1 MYKNKK
7 VFAIID
13 AAEEINLRST
23 DKKKLKK
30 ENKKIEEI
38 IKIINQINYEDD
50 YFKKPI
56 LANTL
61 EVFEKSD
68 IIDEIYLIID
78 EKDEDKVKEIVGKY
92 NINKITEYI
101 YSDNL
106 RQYSIENA
114 LDQLVASK
122 KQPQFI
128 ITHDARVPF
137 ISEKTIKELSD
148 GMQKNMACV
157 FAYSLGDSVK
167 KVNKENMKIEEKIGV
182 HELWQTQFPKMFLS
196 GILISAYDYAEE
208 FNLYS
213 EDDSTLIEYMR
224 FPIKVL
230 EGNRNSLKLNLSI
243 FDTLDR
249 VFKDNINIKYNG

>member
-7 VFAIID
+7 VFAVID
-13 AAEEINLRST
+13 ATDEIDLISRDN
-23 DKKKLKK
+23 KKLKK

-38 IKIINQINYEDD
+38 MKIINQIDYEDE

-56 LANTL
+56 IANTL
-61 EVFEKSD
+61 EVFENSD
-68 IIDEIYLIID
+68 IIDEIYIIID
-78 EKDEDKVKEIVGKY
+78 EKDESKIKEILKKFGIKKV
-92 NINKITEYI
+92 TELI
-101 YSDNL
+101 YGDNL
-106 RQYSIENA
+106 RQYSMEYA
-114 LDQLVASK
+114 LDKVVESQ

-137 ISEKTIKELSD
+137 INEDTIKNIAD
-148 GMQKNMACV
+148 AMQKNMACV
-157 FAYSLGDSVK
+157 YAYPLGDSVK
-167 KVNKENMKIEEKIGV
+167 KVNKEEMKIEEKIGV

-213 EDDSTLIEYMR
+213 EDDATLVEYMR
-224 FPIKVL
+224 FPIKVIA
-230 EGNRNSLKLNLSI
+230 GNRNSLKLNLSI

-249 VFKDNINIKYNG
+249 VFSNIRNKDRG